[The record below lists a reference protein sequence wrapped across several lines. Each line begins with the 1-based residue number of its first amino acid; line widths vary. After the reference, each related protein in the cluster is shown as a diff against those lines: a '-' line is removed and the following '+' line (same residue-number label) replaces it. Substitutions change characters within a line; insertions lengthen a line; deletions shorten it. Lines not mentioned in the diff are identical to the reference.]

1 MVCLPWII
9 IHVLLA
15 LYCPRSK
22 PRSSRSTIILWFS
35 WNGGLHLN
43 VASSLQKTKPIR
55 NAIKKISKQ
64 TILRQLFL
72 WLGWGNFTLVK
83 FTARM
88 FAKVT
93 VALAPWAIDHNYYS
107 IITQDRPCPAGGVLG
122 GFLQQNFAICK
133 YYFPVDLSLKPL
145 NTFKKNT

>member
-1 MVCLPWII
+1 
-9 IHVLLA
+9 
-15 LYCPRSK
+15 
-22 PRSSRSTIILWFS
+22 
-35 WNGGLHLN
+35 
-43 VASSLQKTKPIR
+43 
-55 NAIKKISKQ
+55 
-64 TILRQLFL
+64 
-72 WLGWGNFTLVK
+72 
-83 FTARM
+83 M